1 MGHNGCN
8 LNGLL
13 SCTTFT
19 FIDLR
24 DSLHFFHNIK
34 KKSLLFTKRRKTRPT
49 EVC

>member
-19 FIDLR
+19 FIDFKGFPTLF
-24 DSLHFFHNIK
+24 SQYK
-34 KKSLLFTKRRKTRPT
+34 KEIFVIHKKA
-49 EVC
+49 